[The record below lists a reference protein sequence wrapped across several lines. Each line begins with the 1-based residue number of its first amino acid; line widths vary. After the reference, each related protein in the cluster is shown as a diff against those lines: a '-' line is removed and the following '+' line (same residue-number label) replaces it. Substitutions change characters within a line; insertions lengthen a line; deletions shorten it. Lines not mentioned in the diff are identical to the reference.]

1 MEIESN
7 EYNQINEIKE
17 KKSLKPSLEDIIKN
31 NLFQFKIEEVIHIL
45 FSLKDNKNEFMNY
58 SQTLSFINKNTE
70 FQLQIFL
77 EVLNEKFGKENI
89 IKEIYKYLFTQKES
103 PLIENKNNNHIEKLE
118 KEKEKKF
125 KTTNKKYFINPIK
138 KNIKI
143 DEISQ
148 DKIKIKNK
156 WIISIKSKFLENFLI
171 TQNKIENNI
180 IYYLYKND
188 LNNIFLYIP
197 IFEANNYLNDN
208 FKKII
213 EDNNKILFICEHY
226 KNRNKNIRCNSYGVY
241 DLYRKDFVL
250 AELHSNFREDHPY
263 RIKTKNKNKYINKE
277 EIMEIFEYFSKIQL
291 KEVLII
297 KEN

>member
-118 KEKEKKF
+118 KEQEKKF